1 MQYVKGT
8 PYFCKKFKKIKEYPY
23 LNNDISTDI
32 LIVGGGVCG
41 AILNYYL
48 SQKFDVVLI
57 DKGRI
62 GQCCTSCATA
72 ILEYQLDDFY
82 SKLKKEFS
90 KEEIIEIY
98 KMGIN
103 SVNKIEKFIK
113 KHGNECDFYK
123 RPSFLYTTKES
134 EYKLLKNEYELRKNH
149 GLKCEFID
157 KNNNPFNFEVAY
169 GIYAPNGGAELNP
182 YLFTKQLIENAEN
195 QDKIFENTGYESMI
209 QKEDYIEVRTNYNQI
224 ITCKRIVFATGFNL
238 EEFDNQDIIERFTTY
253 TIVTNKLKDF
263 EWFNRA
269 TIHDTVDPYHY
280 LRLLPN
286 NRIIFGGEDVPFK
299 KSNMEEKKAMS
310 KYKKLY
316 NFLLKMFPMLKD
328 KIEVEYSFC
337 GCFGATDN
345 NLGLIGET
353 DTDNVYYFLS
363 CGTNGIVNAMY
374 GVELME
380 NLLNNKQDKFE
391 HLFTPLRVINK

>member
-23 LNNDISTDI
+23 LNNDITTDV
-32 LIVGGGVCG
+32 LIVGGGICG

-48 SQKFDVVLI
+48 SQKFDIVLI

-90 KEEIIEIY
+90 KEEIIDIY

-113 KHGNECDFYK
+113 KYGNECDFYK

-149 GLKCEFID
+149 GLKCEFFD
-157 KNNNPFNFEVAY
+157 KHNNPFNFHIAY
-169 GIYAPNGGAELNP
+169 GIYAQNGGAELNP
-182 YLFTKQLIENAEN
+182 YLFTKQLIENAKN
-195 QDKIFENTGYESMI
+195 QNKIFENTGYESMI

-224 ITCKRIVFATGFNL
+224 INCKRIIFATGFNL

-286 NRIIFGGEDVPFK
+286 NQIIFGGEDVPFK
-299 KSNMEEKKAMS
+299 KSNMTEKKAMS

-316 NFLLKMFPMLKD
+316 NYLLTMFPMLKG
-328 KIEVEYSFC
+328 KIEIEYSFC

-363 CGTNGIVNAMY
+363 CGANGIVNAMY

-380 NLLNNKQDKFE
+380 NLLKNKTDKFE
-391 HLFTPLRVINK
+391 HLFTPLRVLNK

>member
-23 LNNDISTDI
+23 LNNDITTDV
-32 LIVGGGVCG
+32 LIVGGGICG

-72 ILEYQLDDFY
+72 ILKYQLDDFY

-90 KEEIIEIY
+90 KEEIIDIY

-113 KHGNECDFYK
+113 KYGNECDFYK

-149 GLKCEFID
+149 GLKCEFFD
-157 KNNNPFNFEVAY
+157 KHNNPFNFDIAY
-169 GIYAPNGGAELNP
+169 GIYAQNGGAELNP
-182 YLFTKQLIENAEN
+182 YLFTKQLIENAKN
-195 QDKIFENTGYESMI
+195 QNKIFENTGYESMI

-224 ITCKRIVFATGFNL
+224 INCKRIIFATGFNL

-299 KSNMEEKKAMS
+299 KSNMTEKKAIS

-316 NFLLKMFPMLKD
+316 NYLLTMFPMLKG
-328 KIEVEYSFC
+328 KIEIEYSFC

-363 CGTNGIVNAMY
+363 CGANGIVNAVY

-380 NLLNNKQDKFE
+380 NLLKNKTDKFE
-391 HLFTPLRVINK
+391 HLFTPLRVLNK

>member
-23 LNNDISTDI
+23 LNNDITTDI
-32 LIVGGGVCG
+32 LIVGGGICG
-41 AILNYYL
+41 AILNFYL
-48 SQKFDVVLI
+48 AQKFDVVLI

-90 KEEIIEIY
+90 KDEIIEIY
-98 KMGIN
+98 KMGIS

-113 KHGNECDFYK
+113 KYGNECDFYK
-123 RPSFLYTTKES
+123 RPSFLYTTKEID
-134 EYKLLKNEYELRKNH
+134 YKLLKNEYDLRKNH

-182 YLFTKQLIENAEN
+182 YLFTKQLIENAKN

-209 QKEDYIEVRTNYNQI
+209 QKDNYIEVRTNYNQI
-224 ITCKRIVFATGFNL
+224 INCKRIVFATGFNL

-253 TIVTNKLKDF
+253 TIVTNKLTDF
-263 EWFNRA
+263 EWYNRA
-269 TIHDTVDPYHY
+269 TIHDTIEPYHY

-286 NRIIFGGEDVPFK
+286 NKIIFGGEDAPFK
-299 KSNMEEKKAMS
+299 KSNMEEKKAKS

-316 NFLLKMFPMLKD
+316 NFLLEMFPMLKG
-328 KIEVEYSFC
+328 KIEIEYSFC

-363 CGTNGIVNAMY
+363 CGANGIVNAMY